1 MYSGVG
7 RLLSP
12 KYRRKTPSMVMA
24 ISASSRIR
32 ERGTI
37 STEVAILGIFAILAP
52 RRFIMSL
59 HARTFSSRRHHRR
72 VFAGYR
78 NCRGLY
84 ERTRHDG
91 RRTPLALTYGASNE

>member
-7 RLLSP
+7 RLLLP
-12 KYRRKTPSMVMA
+12 KYRRNTPSMVMA

-37 STEVAILGIFAILAP
+37 STEVATLGIFAIFALP
-52 RRFIMSL
+52 RFIMSF
-59 HARTFSSRRHHRR
+59 HASTFFSCRHHRR

-78 NCRGLY
+78 NCRPLHDWRS
-84 ERTRHDG
+84 EEHTSELQSRHY
-91 RRTPLALTYGASNE
+91 LVCSL